1 MTKMTMPPKIE
12 IWDIDPHQPR
22 SYERWVMT
30 EDGVVV
36 KVSPS
41 WHWND
46 QPTADYVIGMTLKQ
60 LRKIYTVR
68 RNDRISD
75 S

>member
-1 MTKMTMPPKIE
+1 MTKLPRIE
-12 IWDIDPHQPR
+12 VWNVDPWLPR

-41 WHWND
+41 WHWSD

-68 RNDRISD
+68 RDDRISN